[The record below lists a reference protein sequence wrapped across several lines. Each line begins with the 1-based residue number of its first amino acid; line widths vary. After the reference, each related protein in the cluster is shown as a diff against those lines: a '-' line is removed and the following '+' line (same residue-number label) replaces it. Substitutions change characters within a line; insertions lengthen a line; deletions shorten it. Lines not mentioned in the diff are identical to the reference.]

1 MAVTNAP
8 KLGILAGGGAAPRQL
23 IAACQALDRPFFVV
37 CLEGHAEPDL
47 AGAGVP
53 HEVLP
58 LGAFARLKELCER
71 EKIEDIIML
80 GRVRRPSV
88 AELKP
93 DWLTLKILTKI
104 GMNALGDDGLLRGV
118 GKALEDEC
126 GVRLVG
132 VADVFADLLAP
143 EGTLTTVVPDELAQ
157 EDIRRAVEIA
167 STLGRLDVG
176 QAVIVQQG
184 IILGVEAVEGTD
196 ALIERSLGVRR
207 DGGGGVLVKIAKP
220 QQDNRFDLPTIG
232 IDTVRHVH
240 AAGLAGIA
248 VEAGRSLILER
259 EKTIEAADMLG
270 VFIVGL
276 PLNGAENG

>member
-1 MAVTNAP
+1 MTSAP
-8 KLGILAGGGAAPRQL
+8 KLGILAGGGFAPRQL

-37 CLEGHAEPDL
+37 CLEGHADPDL
-47 AGAGVP
+47 VDDSVP
-53 HEVLP
+53 HETLP
-58 LGAFARLKELCER
+58 LGAFARLKELCAR
-71 EKIEDIIML
+71 EKIEEIIML

-132 VADVFADLLAP
+132 VAEVFAALLAP
-143 EGTLTTVVPDELAQ
+143 EGTLTKAEPDDLAQ
-157 EDIRRAVEIA
+157 EDMRRAVEVA

-176 QAVIVQQG
+176 QTVIVQQG
-184 IILGVEAVEGTD
+184 IVLGVEAVEGTD

-207 DGGGGVLVKIAKP
+207 DGGGGVLVKMAKP

-240 AAGLAGIA
+240 AAGLAGLA

-276 PLNGAENG
+276 PSRGAENG